1 MLQVEKKGEAKK
13 KNKIEEQEEGNNH
26 IATVSLSP

>member
-1 MLQVEKKGEAKK
+1 MLQIEKKGEAKK